1 MMEKLRKTR
10 MMHAAMLVASERDA
24 HLANTAAQQSAIAM
38 IAAQQAMLCAMVACS
53 AASASAASSAH

>member
-1 MMEKLRKTR
+1 